1 MTMLDRMRRH
11 RAWLKWSLGIVVATF
26 VFLYV
31 PQFLRDSSVTAAN
44 DAIASVNGRPITTN
58 AYRQLYLQQVSLLE
72 AELQRGFPDRNDMH
86 SVALAIGALTYGVI
100 TRRLRGWS
108 GSSLED
114 DIESVVRFAWLG
126 VAGR

>member
-1 MTMLDRMRRH
+1 
-11 RAWLKWSLGIVVATF
+11 
-26 VFLYV
+26 
-31 PQFLRDSSVTAAN
+31 
-44 DAIASVNGRPITTN
+44 
-58 AYRQLYLQQVSLLE
+58 
-72 AELQRGFPDRNDMH
+72 MH